1 LGQKV
6 HPYGFRLGI
15 IQDWHSRWF
24 AKGPD
29 FAKNVEKDVNIR
41 RYLYERLTRAGIAKI
56 EIERADK
63 SVSIVVHTARPGIVI
78 GKGGMEVDQIRKDI
92 EKMEDTKDV
101 QISVLEV
108 RFPELDAKLI
118 GQAVAEQLRARV
130 PFRRAMRRAVSAAMK
145 TGAKGIKVMVAG
157 RLGGSEM
164 ARREWYREGQ
174 VPLHTLRADID
185 YGFTEAKTTFGSI
198 GVKVWIYKGEK
209 SGKYEVI
216 EEEPLGL
223 AKPKGRKIERPKLEV
238 GSKEEKAKTE
248 EVKGSASASSSAKA
262 SDDKEATPGTEA
274 KVVEKAKAKAV
285 KRPESKK
292 PETKEAS
299 AAKTAEDKSAPT
311 EATPEKAEKKAKTTT
326 KKKTVED
333 KEAKPKKA
341 TAKATADAGQ
351 PGQATAKKKA
361 TAKATPDKAEKKK
374 TTTKSDSASSS
385 AEASDDK
392 KATPDKGKE
401 A

>member
-1 LGQKV
+1 MGQKV

-248 EVKGSASASSSAKA
+248 EVKGSASA
-262 SDDKEATPGTEA
+262 EATPGTEA

>member
-6 HPYGFRLGI
+6 HPYGLRLGI

-24 AKGPD
+24 AKGPE

-41 RYLYERLTRAGIAKI
+41 RYLNERLSRAGISKI

-63 SVSIVVHTARPGIVI
+63 SVSIFVHTARPGIVI

-92 EKMEDTKDV
+92 EKMESIKDV

-164 ARREWYREGQ
+164 ARTEWYREGQ

-209 SGKYEVI
+209 TSKYAVI

-223 AKPKGRKIERPKLEV
+223 AKPKGQKVEKKQIKPETAPAEAT
-238 GSKEEKAKTE
+238 SEKEETKPE
-248 EVKGSASASSSAKA
+248 
-262 SDDKEATPGTEA
+262 DKDI
-274 KVVEKAKAKAV
+274 KVVEKAKSKAV
-285 KRPESKK
+285 KADSKK
-292 PETKEAS
+292 TEAKVEEKKVEKEKAKEKETKTV
-299 AAKTAEDKSAPT
+299 AKQ
-311 EATPEKAEKKAKTTT
+311 KAEEPKEEPKVKKATT
-326 KKKTVED
+326 KKKAATE
-333 KEAKPKKA
+333 KKPA
-341 TAKATADAGQ
+341 SAKATAGKEK
-351 PGQATAKKKA
+351 AKKTGSAKA
-361 TAKATPDKAEKKK
+361 SDPAKATTDK
-374 TTTKSDSASSS
+374 TTD
-385 AEASDDK
+385 
-392 KATPDKGKE
+392 KE